1 MIWEI
6 AYIIIYAVYVYTIC
20 VTIFFMLVE
29 NRNPVKSI
37 AWILVLVFL
46 PILGFLFYILVGR
59 KFRKRHMIS
68 KRSLL
73 INKKSNTIDLTEL
86 PSLELTDEQRSIA
99 TLAFRNSDAM
109 LHENNAVTIFTKAN
123 DLYDNIIADLKGAK
137 HHIHMEYYIFLADKI
152 GQRIMDVLKEKAQEG
167 VIVRVIIDDVGSW
180 QLKKKK
186 ILELQ
191 EAGIEIKSFLEVG
204 LPYINSRV
212 NYRNHRKIIVVD
224 GLIGYTGGF
233 NIADRYVEGL
243 SWGCWRDTHI
253 RLEGSAVLGLQKNFL
268 TDWFFV
274 KRELIQDA
282 LYYPAQE
289 KMGNCLTQIVISGP
303 DMAWESIMQIF
314 AKAFMEAKKRIYV
327 ESPYFLPPE
336 SLITALQTAALSGI
350 DVRLIL
356 PKKSDA
362 KITLYSTFS
371 YIDQMLKAG
380 IKVYMYDPGFIH
392 SKIVITDDISFIGSA
407 NMDFRSFEQNFELNA
422 IMYDTEVAQQM
433 TDIFMD
439 DVNHSVEITKETWTT
454 RSLTQK
460 VKESFSRLLSPLL

>member
-152 GQRIMDVLKEKAQEG
+152 GQRIMDVLKKKAQEG

-289 KMGNCLTQIVISGP
+289 KKGNCLTQIVISGP

-439 DVNHSVEITKETWTT
+439 DGNHSVEITKETWTT

>member
-1 MIWEI
+1 MIWDI
-6 AYIIIYAVYVYTIC
+6 AYIVIYAVYIYTIC
-20 VTIFFMLVE
+20 ATIFFMLVE

-37 AWILVLVFL
+37 AWIMVLVFL
-46 PILGFLFYILVGR
+46 PIVGFFCYILVGR
-59 KFRKRHMIS
+59 KFRKRHVIS

-73 INKKSNTIDLTEL
+73 INKKSNTVDLTEL
-86 PSLELTDEQRSIA
+86 PQLGLPDEQKSIA
-99 TLAFRNSDAM
+99 TLAFRNSDAA
-109 LHENNAVTIFTKAN
+109 LHENNDVKIYTNAN
-123 DLYDNIIADLKGAK
+123 ELYDNIVEDLRKAK

-186 ILELQ
+186 IKELR
-191 EAGIEIKSFLEVG
+191 EAGIEIQSFLEVG

-224 GLIGYTGGF
+224 GLVGYTGGF
-233 NIADRYVEGL
+233 NIADRYVDGL
-243 SWGCWRDTHI
+243 KWGSWRDTHI

-268 TDWFFV
+268 MDWFFV
-274 KRELIQDA
+274 KRELIEDA
-282 LYYPAQE
+282 VFYPEQE
-289 KMGNCLTQIVISGP
+289 KKGDSLTQIVISGP
-303 DMAWESIMQIF
+303 DMAWESMMQIF
-314 AKAFMEAKKRIYV
+314 AKAFMEAKKRIYI

-336 SLITALQTAALSGI
+336 SLITALQTAALCGI

-362 KITLYSTFS
+362 KVTLYSTFS
-371 YIDQMLKAG
+371 YIEQMLKAG
-380 IKVYMYDPGFIH
+380 IKVYQYEPGFIH

-422 IMYDTEVAQQM
+422 IIYDQEVAQQM
-433 TDIFMD
+433 TEIFQED
-439 DVNHSVEITKETWTT
+439 ETNSVEITKEAWAT
-454 RSLTQK
+454 RRISQKILESL
-460 VKESFSRLLSPLL
+460 SRLLSPLL

>member
-1 MIWEI
+1 MIWDI
-6 AYIIIYAVYVYTIC
+6 AYIIIYAVYIYTIC
-20 VTIFFMLVE
+20 ATIFFMLVE

-37 AWILVLVFL
+37 AWIMVLVFL
-46 PILGFLFYILVGR
+46 PIIGFLCYIFVGR
-59 KFRKRHMIS
+59 KFRKRHVIS

-86 PSLELTDEQRSIA
+86 PNLELTDDQRSIA
-99 TLAFRNSDAM
+99 TLAFRNSDAA
-109 LHENNAVTIFTKAN
+109 LHENNDVKIFTQAEE
-123 DLYDNIIADLKGAK
+123 LYDNIVEDLKKAK

-152 GQRIMDVLKEKAQEG
+152 GQRIMDVLKEKAREG

-186 ILELQ
+186 IKELR
-191 EAGIEIKSFLEVG
+191 ETGIEIQSFLEVG

-224 GLIGYTGGF
+224 GLVGYTGGF

-243 SWGCWRDTHI
+243 KWGTWRDTHI

-268 TDWFFV
+268 MDWFFV
-274 KRELIQDA
+274 KRELIEDSS
-282 LYYPAQE
+282 YYPAQE
-289 KMGNCLTQIVISGP
+289 KKGDCLAQIVISGP
-303 DMAWESIMQIF
+303 DMVWESVMQIF
-314 AKAFMEAKKRIYV
+314 TKAFMEAKKRIYI

-356 PKKSDA
+356 PRKSDA
-362 KITLYSTFS
+362 KVTLYSTYS

-380 IKVYMYDPGFIH
+380 IRVFLYEPGFIH
-392 SKIVITDDISFIGSA
+392 SKIVVTDDIAIIGSA

-422 IMYDTEVAQQM
+422 IMYNNQVAEQM
-433 TDIFMD
+433 TEIFLD
-439 DVNHSVEITKETWTT
+439 DENNSKEITREAWAT
-454 RSLTQK
+454 RRISQKILESL
-460 VKESFSRLLSPLL
+460 SRLLSPLL

>member
-1 MIWEI
+1 MIWDI
-6 AYIIIYAVYVYTIC
+6 AYIIIYAVYIYTIC
-20 VTIFFMLVE
+20 ATIFFMLVE

-37 AWILVLVFL
+37 AWIMVLVFL
-46 PILGFLFYILVGR
+46 PIIGFLCYIFVGR
-59 KFRKRHMIS
+59 KFRKRHVIS

-86 PSLELTDEQRSIA
+86 PNLELTDDQRSIA
-99 TLAFRNSDAM
+99 TLAFRNSDAA
-109 LHENNAVTIFTKAN
+109 LHENNDVKIFTQAEE
-123 DLYDNIIADLKGAK
+123 LYDNIVEDLKKAK

-152 GQRIMDVLKEKAQEG
+152 GQRIMDVLKEKAREG

-186 ILELQ
+186 IKELR
-191 EAGIEIKSFLEVG
+191 ETGIEIQSFLEVG

-224 GLIGYTGGF
+224 GLVGYTGGF

-243 SWGCWRDTHI
+243 KWGTWRDTHI

-268 TDWFFV
+268 MDWFFV
-274 KRELIQDA
+274 KRELIEDSS
-282 LYYPAQE
+282 YYPAQE
-289 KMGNCLTQIVISGP
+289 KKGDCLAQIVISGP
-303 DMAWESIMQIF
+303 DMVWESVMQIF
-314 AKAFMEAKKRIYV
+314 TKAFMEAKRRIYI

-356 PKKSDA
+356 PRKSDA
-362 KITLYSTFS
+362 KVTLYSTYS

-380 IKVYMYDPGFIH
+380 IRVFLYEPGFIH
-392 SKIVITDDISFIGSA
+392 SKIVVTDDIAIIGSA

-422 IMYDTEVAQQM
+422 IMYNNQVAEQM
-433 TDIFMD
+433 TEIFLD
-439 DVNHSVEITKETWTT
+439 DENNSKEITREAWAT
-454 RSLTQK
+454 RRISQKILESL
-460 VKESFSRLLSPLL
+460 SRLLSPLL